1 MGQGYIQSNPPH
13 VVSWLHLLKTAIVQ
27 DLIILLF
34 ADYAISI
41 LLTSNQ
47 KRVYQLWPYD
57 VKYRRQCIWRLS
69 CNGISSDVILS
80 SLVRRTQTAIF
91 FNFLGHKN
99 EVYGKLKPLQEK
111 VKYTFFSKLY
121 YRVSRKK
128 SAQKINPAIG
138 TEGSKRGHF
147 LTIKMVVTK
156 KYEFS
161 WPKGLCRLVRMNM
174 PVKKMSGSEKVI
186 VGLKSRSISPR
197 SAALTH
203 NSPW

>member
-1 MGQGYIQSNPPH
+1 M
-13 VVSWLHLLKTAIVQ
+13 
-27 DLIILLF
+27 
-34 ADYAISI
+34 
-41 LLTSNQ
+41 
-47 KRVYQLWPYD
+47 
-57 VKYRRQCIWRLS
+57 RRR
-69 CNGISSDVILS
+69 
-80 SLVRRTQTAIF
+80 QTAIF

-99 EVYGKLKPLQEK
+99 EVYRKLKPLQEK
-111 VKYTFFSKLY
+111 VKYTLFSKLY
-121 YRVSRKK
+121 YRVSKT

-147 LTIKMVVTK
+147 LTIKMVVKK

-186 VGLKSRSISPR
+186 VGPKSRSISYR

>member
-27 DLIILLF
+27 DPIILLF
-34 ADYAISI
+34 VDYAISI

-57 VKYRRQCIWRLS
+57 VKYRRQCIWRQS

-99 EVYGKLKPLQEK
+99 EVYRKLKPLQEK
-111 VKYTFFSKLY
+111 VKYMFIAVPAEKKNQLNQSS
-121 YRVSRKK
+121 YRHGGLEKGSLFDYKNGRYKK
-128 SAQKINPAIG
+128 IRI
-138 TEGSKRGHF
+138 F
-147 LTIKMVVTK
+147 LAK
-156 KYEFS
+156 
-161 WPKGLCRLVRMNM
+161 RLV
-174 PVKKMSGSEKVI
+174 PPG
-186 VGLKSRSISPR
+186 
-197 SAALTH
+197 AH
-203 NSPW
+203 W